1 MTEGR
6 FPDKMA
12 SHLNM
17 ALKLAEQFK
26 QLISD
31 KNHILITSKTTASG
45 DAIGS
50 AAALALLLKRLG
62 KRADVV
68 IEDCA
73 IPHQFRFV
81 GSTHDFKNSL
91 GHLQKFVIHVDIAET
106 GIKELSYDSKD
117 KELRIFITPE
127 HGALSRDAIR
137 TAQSDFTYDLIIAVN
152 TPDLNSLGKLYQNNT
167 EFFFKTPIVNID
179 HEPSNE
185 HFGQVNI
192 VDVTKSTTAEVL
204 YSVMKEV
211 YATDLVPEIAEAIL
225 TGMIAGTNSFR
236 DGHIKPDTLAAASD
250 LVHLGADRGAIIKH
264 LYQTKSIATFRLWGS
279 ALSHLQFD
287 EASGLVWSTITRED
301 FARSGAKEQE
311 LGAIVDE
318 LITTAPAAKLI
329 LLVHEHPDAAKPT
342 IHGLL
347 RAREPHSAE
356 ELLALYGGKGNK
368 AHAQFTV
375 SDGRQLR
382 ELTDAIVAH
391 IQKQV
396 KN

>member
-1 MTEGR
+1 
-6 FPDKMA
+6 
-12 SHLNM
+12 M

-26 QLISD
+26 QIISD
-31 KNHILITSKTTASG
+31 KNHVLITSKTTASG

-50 AAALALLLKRLG
+50 ASALALLLKRLG
-62 KRADVV
+62 KRVDVV
-68 IEDCA
+68 IEDCS
-73 IPHQFRFV
+73 IPRQLKFL
-81 GSTHDFKNSL
+81 HDSHEIKPEL
-91 GHLQKFVIHVDIAET
+91 GHLQKFVIHVDVTNT
-106 GIKELSYDSKD
+106 GIKELSYDVKD
-117 KELRIFITPE
+117 NELKIYITPE
-127 HGALSRDAIR
+127 HGALSRDVIR
-137 TAQSDFTYDLIIAVN
+137 TAQSDFTYDLVIVVN
-152 TPDLNSLGKLYQNNT
+152 TPDLNSLGGIYQNNT
-167 EFFFKTPIVNID
+167 EFFFKTPIINVD

-185 HFGQVNI
+185 QYGQVNI

-204 YSVMKEV
+204 YSVIKDV
-211 YATDLVPEIAEAIL
+211 YATDLVPEMAHALL

-287 EASGLVWSTITRED
+287 EVSGLVWSSITRED
-301 FARSGAKEQE
+301 FARSGAREQE
-311 LGAIVDE
+311 LSAIVDE

-329 LLVHEHPDAAKPT
+329 LLVHEHPDAGKPT

-347 RAREPHSAE
+347 RAREPYNAE
-356 ELLALYGGKGNK
+356 ELLALYNGKGSK
-368 AHAQFTV
+368 AHAQFILN
-375 SDGRQLR
+375 DGRQLR

-396 KN
+396 IK